1 MNAQASIAANYT
13 ISLGLDNS
21 DGLNDT
27 FLPTE
32 ILRLGSS
39 DDDRVQSNGNWPI
52 GNYDESKY
60 IEFVF
65 SPSVPSD
72 AVIESVNLTHEYY
85 ESVKLTAAKLEVWNG
100 SSFVD
105 YTLQLP
111 VTSGTANETSE
122 TINIFNTVNTAN
134 LVNGLRVRFLAYRA
148 TTASSIKTSHDL
160 MNLNVTYSIPEII
173 PPVIVDPDPIP
184 EPTPDPAPEPDPI
197 PVVDPI
203 PEPIPEIIPEPEIVT
218 EIPVAQEPVIKDPEP
233 TIQIPESNPVAENTS
248 QENSTSNN
256 GSVPFFMLGNSTLN
270 TNDIKIETNI
280 VNAPTVSDMPPVL
293 TETSQNQE
301 QVIESS
307 VPVDI
312 VNEDV
317 QNIETF
323 ESIPE
328 QDAPTDPKID
338 PNLALA
344 AAGTVGNPGSGDNNW
359 WILLLFVILGSYLA
373 IRIRQKPKSQKL

>member
-13 ISLGLDNS
+13 ISSGLDNS

-105 YTLQLP
+105 YPLQLP